1 MSAHDNSTFAQPRMT
16 IDPESP
22 DRFINRELSW
32 LSFNFRV
39 LEEAHNRTYP
49 LLERL
54 RFVSIS
60 SSNLDEFQMVRVA
73 GLKGQMEA
81 GVTERSDDGRTPA
94 QQLAAISETVKRLQ
108 GDQQESF
115 RELRGELAAADFHLV
130 DDDALTADERQWL
143 EDHFIEQIFPALTPL
158 AIDPAHPFPFIPNR
172 GACAALQLS
181 RPDGDED
188 LMALVPLPA
197 KIPRFVRLPGPMVR
211 FIAIEQVILMHLAHI
226 FPNFT
231 CQSAGFFRVLRDSE
245 M

>member
-1 MSAHDNSTFAQPRMT
+1 MSAHDNRTFAQPRMT

-32 LSFNFRV
+32 LAFNFRV

-172 GACAALQLS
+172 G
-181 RPDGDED
+181 
-188 LMALVPLPA
+188 
-197 KIPRFVRLPGPMVR
+197 
-211 FIAIEQVILMHLAHI
+211 
-226 FPNFT
+226 
-231 CQSAGFFRVLRDSE
+231 
-245 M
+245 

>member
-1 MSAHDNSTFAQPRMT
+1 MAGFQLGVP
-16 IDPESP
+16 
-22 DRFINRELSW
+22 
-32 LSFNFRV
+32 
-39 LEEAHNRTYP
+39 EEAHNRTYP

-143 EDHFIEQIFPALTPL
+143 EDISSSRFFPRSRRWPSIRPIATS
-158 AIDPAHPFPFIPNR
+158 FPI

-181 RPDGDED
+181 QPDGDED
-188 LMALVPLPA
+188 
-197 KIPRFVRLPGPMVR
+197 
-211 FIAIEQVILMHLAHI
+211 
-226 FPNFT
+226 
-231 CQSAGFFRVLRDSE
+231 
-245 M
+245 